1 MPVLF
6 APDPGILSLLSIGVS
21 TGSIAATL
29 ATDSTL
35 LSIRWGN
42 TTRLMVPDIIQVG
55 VSVNAVITTS
65 VAIPI
70 GLFIARSFTASDSGG
85 TAITL
90 TGDNNVFRTAFDAS
104 LVTDARIAATAGLTT
119 GTRTLDAQPFAVL
132 PVVTGTAIGVAR
144 EMTTMYIRSALFP
157 IVLAQNEGLVLR
169 NMAAGPATGTFL
181 VHVQMRWLET
191 VTELII

>member
-29 ATDSTL
+29 AADSTL
-35 LSIRWGN
+35 LSIRWGS
-42 TTRLMVPDIIQVG
+42 TTRLMVPDIIRFG
-55 VSVNAVITTS
+55 VTVNGVITTS
-65 VAIPI
+65 VEMPL

-90 TGDNNVFRTAFDAS
+90 TGNNNKFRTAFATS
-104 LVTDARIAATAGLTT
+104 LVTDARIASTAGLTA
-119 GTRTLDAQPFAVL
+119 GTRTLDSQPFAVL
-132 PVVTGTAIGVAR
+132 PVVTGTAIGVAQ
-144 EMTTMYIRSALFP
+144 EMTTVYLRGSLFP
-157 IVLAQNEGLVLR
+157 IVLAQDEGIVVR
-169 NMAAGPATGTFL
+169 NTAAGPATGTFR
-181 VHVQMRWLET
+181 VHVQMTWLET